1 MMELEFYQELIL
13 TAVFS
18 VLIAFL
24 IGKIAVVGAS
34 EGELMVDVSD
44 SADRAA
50 SVSTGEKLEGSE
62 LKEAEASGVRSGS
75 EEEIVGVS
83 KEKSDAGTDVMTVEE
98 EFDGE
103 MKMPVVVESL
113 REEVEGHVVGTE
125 IKMERGNEGEGEE
138 EGSLLHGEDEWEGIE
153 KSEVEKLFG
162 VATEYVRSE
171 SGAVALARLSSDVQ
185 LELYGLNKIATEGP
199 CFESQPL
206 PLNFSARAKW
216 QAWQRLGNMSPEVA
230 MEHYISL
237 LSNNIPGWMDLKSGE
252 DPKCGKDN
260 DSPVVGI
267 SDSGISDLRSSLQRQ
282 LSSETQRKSGD
293 HASFEID
300 HASEGSKILEQG
312 TLDAGFTST
321 FILNLLSPT
330 RGAFLSIYW

>member
-1 MMELEFYQELIL
+1 MMELELYQELIL
-13 TAVFS
+13 AAVFS

-34 EGELMVDVSD
+34 EGELMEDVSD
-44 SADRAA
+44 SADCADSLSA
-50 SVSTGEKLEGSE
+50 GGKLEGSE
-62 LKEAEASGVRSGS
+62 LNEAEASGVRSGS

-83 KEKSDAGTDVMTVEE
+83 KEKSDAGTDMMTVEE

-113 REEVEGHVVGTE
+113 REEVERHVVGTE
-125 IKMERGNEGEGEE
+125 IKMERGSEGEGEE

-162 VATEYVRSE
+162 VATEYVRSA

-230 MEHYISL
+230 MEHYINL
-237 LSNNIPGWMDLKSGE
+237 LSNNIPGWVDLKSE
-252 DPKCGKDN
+252 DAKCGKDN
-260 DSPVVGI
+260 DSPVVGT
-267 SDSGISDLRSSLQRQ
+267 SDSGISDLRSSSQRQ

-293 HASFEID
+293 HASFEND
-300 HASEGSKILEQG
+300 HTSEGSKILEQG
-312 TLDAGFTST
+312 TLDTGFTST